1 MTAQTWGDGHGQNNA
16 EKNLVAYRPNPPSAG
31 VMGVYA
37 QHSKYFNS
45 INHDICPREAFLMDL
60 KNDILKLQEAGNHLI
75 VMLDGNED
83 MRCGQLANI
92 FSSIHLREVILQKHG
107 LNAPS
112 TYRRNTTD
120 TPIDGIW
127 ASAGIDITAGGY
139 FEMDEVITGTD
150 HRCLWVDISYEVA
163 FGYSGTPRITRP
175 SARRLNTRNPIIRDN
190 FNQRQRKLAEQ
201 HALLERIILL
211 EESIEGELTLEQI
224 QEFETIDKIRR
235 NHIHSAEKKCRK
247 LRTGNVPYSD
257 TLQQE
262 RNKIEAYCL
271 LLKFKKGLKV
281 SSRRLTGSLKKAG
294 IPTTVKRDPIL
305 VVQDELKAA
314 YKRYYSLKKNSNE
327 LRETHLERLASA
339 VASKGNLN
347 RENIIKQLRARE
359 AQRSSAR
366 KIKFLRGRLNKSSTT
381 MVTVTQPDGTT
392 MDITDKKEMERAII
406 RSNKMKFQLSF
417 GTPFYNHPYNKL
429 FGYLGITNASR
440 QVLAGTFNPPCG
452 ASSHMKDFL
461 KHLAMPYV
469 IKSNPNSMEL
479 SVNSF
484 ISYWKKARENTSC
497 YPSEFSFATFKVSS
511 HDIYLATMDC
521 ILTRIPLNTGYS
533 PRRWQR
539 TVDVMIPKKS
549 NLTDIDN

>member
-1 MTAQTWGDGHGQNNA
+1 
-16 EKNLVAYRPNPPSAG
+16 
-31 VMGVYA
+31 
-37 QHSKYFNS
+37 
-45 INHDICPREAFLMDL
+45 
-60 KNDILKLQEAGNHLI
+60 
-75 VMLDGNED
+75 
-83 MRCGQLANI
+83 
-92 FSSIHLREVILQKHG
+92 
-107 LNAPS
+107 
-112 TYRRNTTD
+112 
-120 TPIDGIW
+120 
-127 ASAGIDITAGGY
+127 
-139 FEMDEVITGTD
+139 
-150 HRCLWVDISYEVA
+150 
-163 FGYSGTPRITRP
+163 
-175 SARRLNTRNPIIRDN
+175 
-190 FNQRQRKLAEQ
+190 
-201 HALLERIILL
+201 
-211 EESIEGELTLEQI
+211 
-224 QEFETIDKIRR
+224 
-235 NHIHSAEKKCRK
+235 
-247 LRTGNVPYSD
+247 
-257 TLQQE
+257 
-262 RNKIEAYCL
+262 
-271 LLKFKKGLKV
+271 
-281 SSRRLTGSLKKAG
+281 
-294 IPTTVKRDPIL
+294 
-305 VVQDELKAA
+305 
-314 YKRYYSLKKNSNE
+314 
-327 LRETHLERLASA
+327 
-339 VASKGNLN
+339 
-347 RENIIKQLRARE
+347 
-359 AQRSSAR
+359 
-366 KIKFLRGRLNKSSTT
+366 

-549 NLTDIDN
+549 KLSACLK